1 MSLSPSPQ
9 HAAGAAP
16 APRAV
21 RSAARRIAR
30 EVAPRSEYPD
40 AHAEAVARL
49 ARRIAARLGMSP
61 ELRRTIAVGA
71 LVHDI
76 GKLVIDEGVL
86 AKPGP
91 LDEEEWRSVR
101 RHPDEG
107 ARLLAGVVAL
117 DVLTVVRSHHERW
130 DGTGYPDALAGESI
144 PLAARVVAVAD
155 AYRAMLEPRP
165 YRSPVG
171 SRDARREIECQS
183 GAQFDPGCVHALLDC
198 LNVTA
203 SAA

>member
-1 MSLSPSPQ
+1 
-9 HAAGAAP
+9 
-16 APRAV
+16 V

-30 EVAPRSEYPD
+30 EIAPGSDYPD
-40 AHAEAVARL
+40 AHAEAVSEL
-49 ARRIAARLGMSP
+49 ADRIAGQLGMSP
-61 ELRRTIAVGA
+61 ELRRTITVGA

-91 LDEEEWRSVR
+91 LDAEEWRSVR

-107 ARLLAGVVAL
+107 ARLLAGVLAL
-117 DVLTVVRSHHERW
+117 DVLAIVRSHHERW

-144 PLAARVVAVAD
+144 PLPARVVAVAD

-165 YRSPVG
+165 YRSPVA
-171 SRDARREIECQS
+171 SRDAVREIECQS

-198 LNVTA
+198 LN
-203 SAA
+203 AAAAA